1 MDRSTESGS
10 GSGRVRLGACFAYSH
25 ALSSE
30 KGHMAFRSQFLGLI
44 AGVILG
50 WLSVGISSAAVA
62 NGTLTVDIARR
73 DLRPLPAVTVQL
85 AGAAN
90 LQGVTENSGRATFAG
105 LPAAGGL
112 TITPARS
119 GFRFEPAQFHLPNL
133 GNAAEAAFTVSPA
146 ATDLSL
152 TMTVDTETPKVGG
165 MVNQVITVR
174 NMGAEAATDV
184 VIGFNS
190 LPGLVVEERQATA
203 GQLSERTYDTAWRF
217 SQLDPGAVAEVR
229 VRSRAV
235 LPDANVLLVAILEEM
250 DQTDLDPGSNSALM
264 TVRPRPA
271 QARLGMTLA
280 INPATAKVGEAVPVR
295 VTLRNDGPDDA
306 TQITLRSYLPP
317 GVFLFDVP
325 GLSGLLPTTVIPR
338 LAAGSEIQLGAMLS
352 VHFTGTFTLIA
363 NVSYCEEPP
372 PAGVAWPEARV
383 EYSVQPAFS
392 QITLFA
398 FTDPPNPRV
407 GEEVNVVYVAKNEG
421 PDTVT
426 SLNLFMRADPGL
438 GSPRTLVQNHPL
450 PPLPGPFVTGDVV
463 PPGAYTYSV
472 FRYSVNKAG
481 DLVNYF
487 AVESQDQAIPNAGDH
502 PILQVPI
509 HAMPSD
515 ITLSLAANPRE
526 MTVRSGDP
534 VTLEFPVHNDGP
546 HAATGVLLRFSP
558 EGLSPTGADEVIHAD
573 RVERPSLAGFID
585 VLQPG
590 ETVRVRKQFIA
601 ACAGTYENAATLHP
615 PFERPDLLSPVAT
628 ELIRLQVLPLPPP
641 DLRITVNVDSPQ
653 VNVGETALFT
663 VTVLNRGAQPAL
675 SVVVRE
681 TEAADTGFAFETV
694 RSYGPHGDD
703 RISSGSYRI
712 IPRIEPGGRYVM
724 SRTMRF
730 RKAVTIPYYAKVTG
744 VGCLSEAEIPAWVA
758 TTQVTGVQVT
768 SDIAAGLVPDRTQ
781 VKNGDLVNFAVVAY
795 NGSGRLASH
804 AGFSG
809 GISAGFQMLGAD
821 LGSYGFYYESQRPRD
836 LESSTSAWTDWT
848 EIRPGEGVI
857 AYLSAYA
864 VSAGPLSAAV
874 RLSQLD
880 QIDALP
886 ANNLATAQLTAS
898 PASTRVTLRQTLR
911 GDTAHVGDN
920 IVFVTEI
927 RNEGPDRVTGLRIEE
942 TVSSELELNTTP
954 AVNGLSGPFVV
965 WPFDSVLRLPAL
977 DPGQTFILQRT
988 YFVRSTGNGFHR
1000 VRVVG
1005 FDQTSLAPLAD
1016 DQAAVALLPAQADV
1030 RLEFIDRPAVAQADI
1045 PTLVSVRVRNHGPS
1059 VATSIR
1065 VGFTLP
1071 ADRLRL
1077 GVFGLGPRASHDFLA
1092 PNAFHAN
1099 LLPGESATA
1108 SVYLTP
1114 LQAGPATAVIQVQ
1127 RLDQVDPELA
1137 NNILSLS
1144 IDVGPAP
1151 PLRPILRVRRVR
1163 TDFFDRRFIAEVEID
1178 QAELGRMAPGSL
1190 FRLEGSSNLRDWE
1203 DLGLVGL
1210 FPLAPVTFTDHARPG
1225 DAARVFRLRP

>member
-1 MDRSTESGS
+1 
-10 GSGRVRLGACFAYSH
+10 
-25 ALSSE
+25 
-30 KGHMAFRSQFLGLI
+30 MAFRSHSLGLL
-44 AGVILG
+44 AGVVLG
-50 WLSVGISSAAVA
+50 LLPVEVSSAAVA
-62 NGTLTVDIARR
+62 NGTLTVGTARR
-73 DLRPLPAVTVQL
+73 DLRPLPAVSVQL

-90 LQGVTENSGRATFAG
+90 RQGATDNSGRAIFAG
-105 LPAAGGL
+105 LPTAGAL

-119 GFRFEPAQFHLPNL
+119 GFRFEPAQIHLANL
-133 GNAAEAAFTVSPA
+133 GDGAEAAFTVFPTG
-146 ATDLSL
+146 TDVSL

-165 MVNQVITVR
+165 MLNQVITVR
-174 NMGAEAATDV
+174 NLGAEAATDV

-190 LPGLVVEERQATA
+190 LPGLVVEEQQATA
-203 GQLSERTYDTAWRF
+203 GQLSARTYDTAWRF

-250 DQTDLDPGSNSALM
+250 DQTDLDPASNSALM

-306 TQITLRSYLPP
+306 TQIALRSYLPP

-325 GLSGLLPTTVIPR
+325 GLSGLLPTTVIHR
-338 LAAGSEIQLGAMLS
+338 LAAGAQIQLGAMLS

-363 NVSYCEEPP
+363 NVTSCEEPP
-372 PAGVAWPEARV
+372 PEGVAWPEARAD
-383 EYSVQPAFS
+383 YSVQPAS
-392 QITLFA
+392 SRISLFA

-407 GEEVNVVYVAKNEG
+407 GQEVNVVYVAKNEG

-438 GSPRTLVQNHPL
+438 GNPRTFVQNHPL
-450 PPLPGPFVTGDVV
+450 PPLPGPFVTGNVV

-487 AVESQDQAIPNAGDH
+487 SVESQDQAIPNAGDH
-502 PILQVPI
+502 PVLQVPI
-509 HAMPSD
+509 HTVPSD
-515 ITLSLAANPRE
+515 ISLSLSANPRE
-526 MTVRSGDP
+526 ITVRSGDP

-546 HAATGVLLRFSP
+546 HPATGVLLRFSSP
-558 EGLSPTGADEVIHAD
+558 GLTPTGTDEVIHAD
-573 RVERPSLAGFID
+573 RVEHPALAGFID

-590 ETVRVRKQFIA
+590 ETVQVRRKFTA
-601 ACAGTYENAATLHP
+601 ACAGTYATAATLHP

-628 ELIRLQVLPLPPP
+628 EVIRLQVLPLPPP
-641 DLRITVNVDSPQ
+641 DLNITVNVDPPQ
-653 VNVGETALFT
+653 VNVGEYALFT
-663 VTVLNRGAQPAL
+663 VTVINRGAQPAL
-675 SVVVRE
+675 SVAVRE
-681 TEAADTGFAFETV
+681 TEVVDTGLAFETV
-694 RSYGPHGDD
+694 RSYGPYGDD

-712 IPRIEPGGRYVM
+712 IPRIEPGGRYTM
-724 SRTMRF
+724 SRTMRL
-730 RKAVTIPYYAKVTG
+730 RKPVTIPYYAKVAG
-744 VGCLSEAEIPAWVA
+744 VGCRSEAEIPSWVA
-758 TTQVTGVQVT
+758 TTQVTGVQVA

-781 VKNGDLVNFAVVAY
+781 VKTGDLVNFAVVAY

-809 GISAGFQMLGAD
+809 GLSAGFQMLGTD
-821 LGSYGFYYESQRPRD
+821 LGSYGFYYEGQRPRD
-836 LESSTSAWTDWT
+836 LESGTAAWTDWT
-848 EIRPGEGVI
+848 EIRPGEGMI

-874 RLSQLD
+874 RLTQMD
-880 QIDALP
+880 QFDALP
-886 ANNLATAQLTAS
+886 ANNLATTQLAAS
-898 PASTRVTLRQTLR
+898 PASARVTLSQTLR

-927 RNEGPDRVTGLRIEE
+927 RNEGPDRVTGLRVDE
-942 TVSSELELNTTP
+942 TVSPELELNTTP

-988 YFVRSTGNGFHR
+988 YFVRSAGNGLHR
-1000 VRVVG
+1000 VRVAG
-1005 FDQTSLAPLAD
+1005 FDQTSLTPLAD
-1016 DQAAVALLPAQADV
+1016 NQVAVTLLPAQADV
-1030 RLEFIDRPAVAQADI
+1030 RLEFIDQPTVAQVDM
-1045 PTLVSVRVRNHGPS
+1045 PTLVSVRVRNHGPA

-1065 VGFTLP
+1065 VGFAVP

-1092 PNAFHAN
+1092 PNAFQAN

-1114 LQAGPATAVIQVQ
+1114 SQAGPATALIQVQ
-1127 RLDQVDPELA
+1127 RLDQVDPQLA
-1137 NNILSLS
+1137 NNILALPL
-1144 IDVGPAP
+1144 DVGPAP
-1151 PLRPILRVRRVR
+1151 PLRPILQVRRVR
-1163 TDFFDRRFIAEVEID
+1163 TDFFDRTSIAEVEID
-1178 QAELGRMAPGSL
+1178 QAELGRIAPGSL
-1190 FRLEGSSNLRDWE
+1190 FRLEGSSNLRDWD

-1225 DAARVFRLRP
+1225 DAARAFRLRP